1 MVYGTR
7 AKLALTFFSVRVKPE
22 QKTYF
27 QLELAHLVGKVLDW
41 SVVHFLQVVTVGDN
55 INKANELKSKVV
67 DPQFLAQIVLKD
79 ALKKICNSAIYCIS
93 KEDKGITVVTTIK
106 KVLQGTK
113 LQPLLVVILLRWI
126 PCSMFHVLSSGLASK
141 YEVKRSAYRIH
152 QDMHKTCSFYNI
164 CFPIEQKMGNYE
176 THLFRLN

>member
-55 INKANELKSKVV
+55 MNKANKLKSKVV

-93 KEDKGITVVTTIK
+93 KAKR
-106 KVLQGTK
+106 TK
-113 LQPLLVVILLRWI
+113 
-126 PCSMFHVLSSGLASK
+126 A
-141 YEVKRSAYRIH
+141 
-152 QDMHKTCSFYNI
+152 
-164 CFPIEQKMGNYE
+164 
-176 THLFRLN
+176 

>member
-93 KEDKGITVVTTIK
+93 KAKR
-106 KVLQGTK
+106 TK
-113 LQPLLVVILLRWI
+113 
-126 PCSMFHVLSSGLASK
+126 A
-141 YEVKRSAYRIH
+141 
-152 QDMHKTCSFYNI
+152 
-164 CFPIEQKMGNYE
+164 
-176 THLFRLN
+176 